1 MSLQAEDEQ
10 ANVARAQISTS
21 LCGNADL
28 LSPHKQILEDG
39 DSGFHELIDD
49 AAAFELMSVQSPP
62 ASHVLSAEGRHT
74 SSTST
79 GSLLSPLSSASPTS
93 GTAGRVLAGDEGREA
108 AVPVARSASSTG
120 SAATQPDVGA
130 VEEAGRE
137 GEGDSGLLSPSPTGS
152 EEDVSGK
159 GELRSMHDARRF
171 YACAVCSGRC
181 ITIEKL
187 VHDNLICAGYIHVH
201 VHVVVKLPPQM

>member
-10 ANVARAQISTS
+10 ANMARVQISTS

-49 AAAFELMSVQSPP
+49 AAAFELMPVQSPP
-62 ASHVLSAEGRHT
+62 ASHVPSAEGRHT

-79 GSLLSPLSSASPTS
+79 GSLLSPLSASPIS
-93 GTAGRVLAGDEGREA
+93 GTAERVLADEEGREA

-159 GELRSMHDARRF
+159 GELSTMHGGKRTCSVAENILLCNCNWYTIIMCRMHTM
-171 YACAVCSGRC
+171 CA
-181 ITIEKL
+181 
-187 VHDNLICAGYIHVH
+187 
-201 VHVVVKLPPQM
+201 

>member
-1 MSLQAEDEQ
+1 M
-10 ANVARAQISTS
+10 ARVQISTS

-49 AAAFELMSVQSPP
+49 AAAFELMAVQSPAPP

-79 GSLLSPLSSASPTS
+79 GSLLSPLSASPIS
-93 GTAGRVLAGDEGREA
+93 GTAERVLADEEGREA

-159 GELRSMHDARRF
+159 GELSTMHGGKRM
-171 YACAVCSGRC
+171 CS
-181 ITIEKL
+181 
-187 VHDNLICAGYIHVH
+187 
-201 VHVVVKLPPQM
+201 VVENVLLCN

>member
-1 MSLQAEDEQ
+1 MPLGGKDSKCKLPARSVVAENVNTYIPSRKQYKRMSLQAEDEQ
-10 ANVARAQISTS
+10 ANMARVQISS
-21 LCGNADL
+21 PSFRGNADL
-28 LSPHKQILEDG
+28 LSPSPSERVLEDG

-49 AAAFELMSVQSPP
+49 AAAFELMPVQSPL

-79 GSLLSPLSSASPTS
+79 GSLLSPFPASPTS
-93 GTAGRVLAGDEGREA
+93 GAAGRALADDEGREV

-120 SAATQPDVGA
+120 SAVTQPDIGA
-130 VEEAGRE
+130 VEETGRE

-159 GELRSMHDARRF
+159 GELCKMHGSTRLL
-171 YACAVCSGRC
+171 CAV
-181 ITIEKL
+181 
-187 VHDNLICAGYIHVH
+187 
-201 VHVVVKLPPQM
+201 